1 MKKILAI
8 NGSPRGNGSTMK
20 VLNAISEKMVD
31 SYSTEIVNLGELNI
45 SHCKACM
52 NCKKTGS
59 CAVSDDM
66 TALYEKIRNSD
77 VLIFGTPVY
86 FGAETGLFKNFLD
99 RMYAMVQIKNGVRT
113 PELGKPKKGSAFI
126 TCGAPDG
133 NMTYHGVATHLL
145 SILRSFNISD
155 VSSTVIPK
163 ADPETIMQ
171 QNQFAD
177 YMDAIE
183 FQLM

>member
-1 MKKILAI
+1 MQKILAI
-8 NGSPRGNGSTMK
+8 NGSPRGDGSTAK
-20 VLNAISEKMVD
+20 VLETIAEKMNGG
-31 SYSTEIVNLGELNI
+31 YSTEIVNLGGLNI
-45 SHCKACM
+45 SFCKACM

-59 CAVSDDM
+59 CAISDDM
-66 TALYEKIRNSD
+66 TPLYEKIRDAD

-133 NMTYHGVATHLL
+133 NMTYHGVATHLI
-145 SILRSFNISD
+145 SILRSFGISD

-163 ADPETIMQ
+163 ADPATITG

>member
-1 MKKILAI
+1 MQKILAI
-8 NGSPRGNGSTMK
+8 NGSPRSNGSTAK
-20 VLNAISEKMVD
+20 VLNVISEKMI
-31 SYSTEIVNLGELNI
+31 SGYSTEIINLGELKI

-52 NCKKTGS
+52 NCKKTGV
-59 CAVSDDM
+59 CAINDDM
-66 TALYEKIRNSD
+66 TPLYEKIRDAD

-99 RMYAMVQIKNGVRT
+99 RMYAMVQVKNGVRN

-133 NMTYHGVATHLL
+133 NMTYHGVATHLI
-145 SILRSFNISD
+145 SILRSFGMSD

-163 ADPETIMQ
+163 ADPETITK

-177 YMDAIE
+177 YLDAVE